1 MGELI
6 DGGYLLDT
14 HVLLWLLTDRVRLSD
29 QAGQLLGDS
38 SNRLYVSAASAWEIA
53 TNARLGKLPLAESI
67 TMGFAQHLRRAAVET
82 IDVSTDHAIL
92 GGAMSWDHRDPF
104 DRVIAATAMVE
115 GIALV
120 SSDAVFS
127 GVNGLRV
134 IW

>member
-6 DGGYLLDT
+6 EGYLLDT
-14 HVLLWLLTDRVRLSD
+14 HVLLWLLTEPARLSD
-29 QAGQLLGDS
+29 PAAQLLGDS
-38 SNRLYVSAASAWEIA
+38 ANRLHISAASAWDIA
-53 TNARLGKLPLAESI
+53 TKIRLGKLPLAESI
-67 TMGFAQHLRRAAVET
+67 TMGFAQHLRRAGIET
-82 IDVSTDHAIL
+82 IDIATDHAIL
-92 GGAMSWDHRDPF
+92 GGAMSWAHRDPF

>member
-6 DGGYLLDT
+6 DGYLLDT
-14 HVLLWLLTDRVRLSD
+14 HVLLWLLTEPARLSTP
-29 QAGQLLGDS
+29 AAQLLSDS
-38 SNRLYVSAASAWEIA
+38 SNRLHISSASAWEIA
-53 TNARLGKLPLAESI
+53 TKVRLGKLPLAESI
-67 TMGFAQHLRRAAVET
+67 TMGFAQHLRRAGIET
-82 IDVSTDHAIL
+82 IDIATDHTIL
-92 GGAMSWDHRDPF
+92 GGAMSWSHRDPF